1 MMGVQEG
8 NNDDRGIV
16 ELELMMG
23 VSVVPTDGLG
33 IQVGVYGVTNDDPGV
48 GSYSPRM

>member
-1 MMGVQEG
+1 
-8 NNDDRGIV
+8 
-16 ELELMMG
+16 MMG

-33 IQVGVYGVTNDDPGV
+33 VQVGVYGVTNDDPGV